1 MYFTFGSS
9 VCKHKRI
16 RAHILHTRIH
26 RFSRKSP
33 ANMRGLS
40 GFRQYSHDPTS
51 LALFARRMS
60 ACGGAVVVIFNNKP
74 GHLHGDNS
82 SDSSCAKRIK
92 GGGRGFRG
100 GVTSWYGRQKRANKF
115 WFFFFRTNER
125 WGEGQRCAR
134 KMGSRQVW
142 DEDHFVT
149 AVQQKVSEC
158 PHSVSPFGE
167 SARTASVHRVSQAP
181 PSFLSRVACSKAA

>member
-74 GHLHGDNS
+74 GHLHGDKS

-100 GVTSWYGRQKRANKF
+100 GVTSWYDTFCHLVA
-115 WFFFFRTNER
+115 
-125 WGEGQRCAR
+125 
-134 KMGSRQVW
+134 
-142 DEDHFVT
+142 
-149 AVQQKVSEC
+149 
-158 PHSVSPFGE
+158 
-167 SARTASVHRVSQAP
+167 
-181 PSFLSRVACSKAA
+181 LSRKSLLPTSRLAGPDSCRQPGSLGH